1 MHIWYKTQTSN
12 IKFLKLKAPETNKYR
27 KVCHL
32 TFSGHIAEGQ
42 ISVLCTKF
50 EPFLS
55 HWLSNELQIGHKL
68 EELVERQR
76 EHSKTTLIR
85 WTPKMLRKMT
95 IKCRFSSIKVRK
107 FHINQE
113 SSRLTGREGPV
124 RPIFRPDEGKVVSR
138 PPNSQQRK
146 RALLMWAPPIF
157 LRRLHPCKLSKT
169 NFLSMYFLNVP
180 KKRIRRI
187 SLEYLRV
194 DHSAMVGGNL
204 MRFAALL
211 YTWQLQLDLKHSLS
225 KKIYTYLPTYIH

>member
-1 MHIWYKTQTSN
+1 MFLEIIAHLIKTQTSN

-50 EPFLS
+50 APFLS

-85 WTPKMLRKMT
+85 WTPKVLRKMT
-95 IKCRFSSIKVRK
+95 ITCRFSSIKVRK

-113 SSRLTGREGPV
+113 SSRSRGPGP
-124 RPIFRPDEGKVVSR
+124 PIFRPDKGKVVSG
-138 PPNSQQRK
+138 PPNFQQRK
-146 RALLMWAPPIF
+146 RALLM
-157 LRRLHPCKLSKT
+157 
-169 NFLSMYFLNVP
+169 
-180 KKRIRRI
+180 
-187 SLEYLRV
+187 
-194 DHSAMVGGNL
+194 
-204 MRFAALL
+204 
-211 YTWQLQLDLKHSLS
+211 
-225 KKIYTYLPTYIH
+225 